1 LSFLADNFICSNC
14 DVLLTQRGIS
24 IVNEQ
29 TTLECGAVKE
39 QNELSRCLGLT
50 SAVMIVIGSVVGSG
64 IFLTPS
70 NVAAAVQI
78 PGVMIFVWVLTG
90 LLTLAGAIT
99 NAEIA
104 SQITDAGGQYVF
116 FRILY
121 NDLIAFLYGWT
132 TFIVYQT
139 GSIAAIAV
147 AFAKYFGFFIN
158 LPHFSPA
165 LEAWQ
170 LPLIGNIHP
179 FADIGLKL
187 MAIAAIMVLAIVNYF
202 GVHFGGFVQN
212 VFTFLKVAAIGGI
225 VFLGFTFGKG
235 SVEHF
240 FPLWGSPS
248 SGTLIS
254 AIGVAM
260 IATLWSYDG
269 WNSLT
274 YLAGEVKEP
283 QKTIPRALVLGTVA
297 VIIIY
302 AVTNLAY
309 LYVLPIGEIARSNLV
324 AADMMEKVFSGYGGA
339 IISFCVM
346 ISTFGTV
353 NGTSMTT
360 ARVYF
365 AMAKDKLFFSGFA
378 RVHPKYKTPGRSLMI
393 QGVWASLLTLTGTYD
408 QLFTYVIFAGWIFFA
423 LGAVAVF
430 IMRRKMPD
438 ANRAFRVPG
447 YPYVPIAFVIVATWF
462 VLNTLL
468 EQTADSLVGLLLLI
482 VGIPFYL
489 YWKRHMNQEV
499 LLRKQP

>member
-1 LSFLADNFICSNC
+1 MERTS
-14 DVLLTQRGIS
+14 
-24 IVNEQ
+24 
-29 TTLECGAVKE
+29 LEREAGKE
-39 QNELSRCLGLT
+39 QNELSRRLGLT
-50 SAVMIVIGSVVGSG
+50 SAIMIVIGSVVGSG

-78 PGVMIFVWVLTG
+78 PGVMLFVWVLTG
-90 LLTLAGAIT
+90 LLTLAGALT

-116 FRILY
+116 FRVLY
-121 NDLIAFLYGWT
+121 SDLIAFLYGWT

-158 LPHFSPA
+158 LPHFSPV
-165 LEAWQ
+165 LEAWK

-187 MAIAAIMVLAIVNYF
+187 MAISAIMVLAIINYF

-225 VFLGFTFGKG
+225 VFLGFSFGNG
-235 SVEHF
+235 SVDHF

-248 SGTLIS
+248 SGTLLAAMGI
-254 AIGVAM
+254 AM

-283 QKTIPRALVLGTVA
+283 ERTIPRALAIGTVA

-309 LYVLPIGEIARSNLV
+309 LYVLPIDEIAKSNLV
-324 AADMMEKVFSGYGGA
+324 AADMMEKVFRGYGGA
-339 IISFCVM
+339 IISLCVM
-346 ISTFGTV
+346 VSTFGTV
-353 NGTSMTT
+353 NATSMTT

-365 AMAKDKLFFSGFA
+365 AMAKDKLFFSGFSK
-378 RVHPKYKTPGRSLMI
+378 VHPKYKTPGRSLII
-393 QGVWASLLTLTGTYD
+393 QGVWASILTLTGTYE

-430 IMRRKMPD
+430 IMRKKMPD

-447 YPYVPIAFVIVATWF
+447 YPFVPIAFVVVATWF

-468 EQTADSLVGLLLLI
+468 AQTADSLVGLLLLL

-489 YWKRHMNQEV
+489 YWKRQMNQEV
-499 LLRKQP
+499 LSRKQS

>member
-1 LSFLADNFICSNC
+1 MKQIALDQGTGNK
-14 DVLLTQRGIS
+14 Q
-24 IVNEQ
+24 E
-29 TTLECGAVKE
+29 
-39 QNELSRCLGLT
+39 ELSRRLGLT
-50 SAVMIVIGSVVGSG
+50 SAIMIVIGSVVGSG

-70 NVAAAVQI
+70 NIAAAVQI
-78 PGVMIFVWVLTG
+78 PGVMLFVWVLTG
-90 LLTLAGAIT
+90 LLTLAGALT

-104 SQITDAGGQYVF
+104 SQITDVGGQYVF

-158 LPHFSPA
+158 LPHLSPA

-179 FADIGLKL
+179 FADIGIKL
-187 MAIAAIMVLAIVNYF
+187 IAISAIMLLAIINYF
-202 GVHFGGFVQN
+202 GVQFGGFVQN
-212 VFTFLKVAAIGGI
+212 VFTFMKMAAIGGI
-225 VFLGFTFGKG
+225 VFLGFAFGKG
-235 SVEHF
+235 SVDHF

-248 SGTLIS
+248 SGSLLP

-283 QKTIPRALVLGTVA
+283 QKIIPRALVIGTIA
-297 VIIIY
+297 IIIIY
-302 AVTNLAY
+302 TATNLAY
-309 LYVLPIGEIARSNLV
+309 LYVLPIEEIAKSHLV
-324 AADMMEKVFSGYGGA
+324 AADVMEKIFGSSGGA
-339 IISFCVM
+339 IISLCVM
-346 ISTFGTV
+346 ISAFGTV

-365 AMAKDKLFFSGFA
+365 AMAKDKLFFSGFSK
-378 RVHPKYKTPGRSLMI
+378 VHPVYRTPGRSLMI
-393 QGVWASLLTLTGTYD
+393 QGVWASILTLTGTYD

-423 LGAVAVF
+423 LGAAAIF
-430 IMRRKMPD
+430 ILRRKMPD

-447 YPYVPIAFVIVATWF
+447 YPFVSIAFIIVATWF
-462 VLNTLL
+462 VINTILV
-468 EQTADSLVGLLLLI
+468 QTADSLVGLLLLV

-489 YWKRHMNQEV
+489 YWKGHMDKEV
-499 LLRKQP
+499 LLRK

>member
-1 LSFLADNFICSNC
+1 
-14 DVLLTQRGIS
+14 VLEHS
-24 IVNEQ
+24 S
-29 TTLECGAVKE
+29 LEDRAQGKD
-39 QNELSRCLGLT
+39 NELSRRLGLT
-50 SAVMIVIGSVVGSG
+50 SSIMIVIGSVVGSG

-70 NVAAAVQI
+70 NVAAAVQV
-78 PGVMIFVWVLTG
+78 PGVMIFVWILTG
-90 LLTLAGAIT
+90 LLTLAGALT

-121 NDLIAFLYGWT
+121 SDLIAFLYGWT

-147 AFAKYFGFFIN
+147 AFAKYFGFFFN
-158 LPHFSPA
+158 LPHFSPS

-170 LPLIGNIHP
+170 VPLIGNIHP

-187 MAIAAIMVLAIVNYF
+187 IAISAIMLLAVINYF

-212 VFTFLKVAAIGGI
+212 VFTFMKLAAIGGI
-225 VFLGFTFGKG
+225 VFLGFSFGKG
-235 SVEHF
+235 SVDHF

-248 SGTLIS
+248 SGTLVS

-269 WNSLT
+269 WNGLT

-283 QKTIPRALVLGTVA
+283 QKTIPRALIIGTVA

-302 AVTNLAY
+302 ALTNLAY
-309 LYVLPIGEIARSNLV
+309 LYVLPIDEIAKSNLV
-324 AADMMEKVFSGYGGA
+324 AADVMEKIFHGYGGA
-339 IISFCVM
+339 IISLCVM

-353 NGTSMTT
+353 NATSMTT

-365 AMAKDKLFFSGFA
+365 AMAKDKLFFSAFSKI
-378 RVHPKYKTPGRSLMI
+378 HPKYKTPGRSLMI

-430 IMRRKMPD
+430 IIRKKIPH
-438 ANRAFRVPG
+438 ANRTFRVPG
-447 YPYVPIAFVIVATWF
+447 YPYVPILFVIVATWF
-462 VLNTLL
+462 VVNTLFVH
-468 EQTADSLVGLLLLI
+468 TADSLVGLLLLL

-489 YWKRHMNQEV
+489 YYKHYLNQEV
-499 LLRKQP
+499 LSGKHS

>member
-1 LSFLADNFICSNC
+1 ME
-14 DVLLTQRGIS
+14 QIS
-24 IVNEQ
+24 LDQGTGNQQE
-29 TTLECGAVKE
+29 
-39 QNELSRCLGLT
+39 ELSRRLGLT
-50 SAVMIVIGSVVGSG
+50 SAIMIVIGSVVGSG

-70 NVAAAVQI
+70 NIAAAVQI
-78 PGVMIFVWVLTG
+78 PGVMLFVWVLTG
-90 LLTLAGAIT
+90 LLTLAGALT

-116 FRILY
+116 FRVLY
-121 NDLIAFLYGWT
+121 NDLTAFLYGWT

-147 AFAKYFGFFIN
+147 AFAKYFGFFIT
-158 LPHFSPA
+158 LPHCSPA

-179 FADIGLKL
+179 FADIGIKL
-187 MAIAAIMVLAIVNYF
+187 IAISAIMLLAIINYF
-202 GVHFGGFVQN
+202 GVQFGGFVQN
-212 VFTFLKVAAIGGI
+212 VFTFMKIAAIGGI

-235 SVEHF
+235 SVDHF

-248 SGTLIS
+248 SGSLLP

-283 QKTIPRALVLGTVA
+283 QKIIPRALVIGTVA

-302 AVTNLAY
+302 VITNLAY
-309 LYVLPIGEIARSNLV
+309 LYVLPIAEIAKSNLV
-324 AADMMEKVFSGYGGA
+324 AADVMEKVFSGSGGA
-339 IISFCVM
+339 IISLCVM

-365 AMAKDKLFFSGFA
+365 AMAKDKLFFPGF
-378 RVHPKYKTPGRSLMI
+378 RNVHPTYRTPGRSLMI
-393 QGVWASLLTLTGTYD
+393 QGMWASFLTLTGTYD
-408 QLFTYVIFAGWIFFA
+408 QLFTYVIFAGWIFYA
-423 LGAVAVF
+423 LGAAAIF
-430 IMRRKMPD
+430 ILRKKMPD
-438 ANRAFRVPG
+438 ANRAYRVPG
-447 YPYVPIAFVIVATWF
+447 YPYVPIVFVVVATWF
-462 VLNTLL
+462 VVNTILV
-468 EQTADSLVGLLLLI
+468 QTADSLVGLLLLV

-489 YWKRHMNQEV
+489 YWKRHMDKEV
-499 LLRKQP
+499 LSRK